1 MISRRSFAVAALG
14 VASILSEVALS
25 AGSAE
30 TYKARLTAVPADART
45 RPSLAGIGTASAT
58 LNGSKLSITGSFEGL
73 LSPATM
79 AQLHAAVAAGVRGPV
94 IGDLTITK
102 AASGTLGGSFDLTPE
117 QVESFRKGGLYI
129 EIHSE
134 KAPDGVIWG
143 WLIKER

>member
-1 MISRRSFAVAALG
+1 MTRRLSFAAVVFAISLLAQ
-14 VASILSEVALS
+14 ST
-25 AGSAE
+25 E

-45 RPSLAGIGTASAT
+45 RPSLAGIGSAT
-58 LNGSKLSITGSFEGL
+58 GTLSGGKLSITGTFEGL

-94 IGDLTITK
+94 IGDLTIAK
-102 AASGTLGGSFDLTPE
+102 ATSGSLSGAFTLTPPQIE
-117 QVESFRKGGLYI
+117 NFHKGGLYI

-143 WLIKER
+143 WLTK